1 MAISTTQAAGPASVR
16 RLLAASWAA
25 GAAWGITAASLIATI
40 VISIM
45 AKTDRSDPFSYIVA
59 PVAVMGFASV
69 GTLIVSRRQGN
80 GRTGRGTG
88 LQGMADRLEVLG
100 GRLEL
105 TSAPGKGTTVVGWIP
120 VNQGDRG

>member
-80 GRTGRGTG
+80 GRTGRGNG
-88 LQGMADRLEVLG
+88 LEEMAGRLEALG

-105 TSAPGKGTTVVGWIP
+105 TSAPGKGRPWWDGSP
-120 VNQGDRG
+120 

>member
-69 GTLIVSRRQGN
+69 GTLIVSRRQCN
-80 GRTGRGTG
+80 GRTGLGTG
-88 LQGMADRLEVLG
+88 LQEMADRLEALG

>member
-1 MAISTTQAAGPASVR
+1 MSTTQAAGPASVR
-16 RLLAASWAA
+16 RLRAASWVAW
-25 GAAWGITAASLIATI
+25 AAWGITAASLIGTI
-40 VISIM
+40 VISIV
-45 AKTDRSDPFSYIVA
+45 AKTNQSDPFSYVVA
-59 PVAVMGFASV
+59 PVAVMGFARV

-105 TSAPGKGTTVVGWIP
+105 TSAPGRGTTVVGRIP
-120 VNQGDRG
+120 VHQEDRG

>member
-1 MAISTTQAAGPASVR
+1 MSTRQAAGPASVR
-16 RLLAASWAA
+16 RLRAASWVAW
-25 GAAWGITAASLIATI
+25 AAWGITAASLIGTI
-40 VISIM
+40 VISIV
-45 AKTDRSDPFSYIVA
+45 AKTNQSDPFSYVVA

-88 LQGMADRLEVLG
+88 LQEMADRLEALG